1 MNLTVRF
8 PGNSDTLVTF
18 TDAVGSNNGVTKS
31 SFDTG
36 DTIYIR
42 TSTADGEPMTNL
54 YVSVSYNP
62 ATGSGGSVL
71 RTWSGL

>member
-1 MNLTVRF
+1 
-8 PGNSDTLVTF
+8 
-18 TDAVGSNNGVTKS
+18 VTKS

-42 TSTADGEPMTNL
+42 TSTADGEPLTNL
-54 YVSVSYNP
+54 YVSISYNP
-62 ATGSGGSVL
+62 ANGAPGSVL